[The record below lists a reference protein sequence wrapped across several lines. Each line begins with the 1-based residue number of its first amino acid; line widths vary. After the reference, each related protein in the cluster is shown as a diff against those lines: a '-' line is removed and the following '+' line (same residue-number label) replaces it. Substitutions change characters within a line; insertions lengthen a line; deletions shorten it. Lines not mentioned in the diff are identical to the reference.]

1 MTRAEP
7 ARGTILVVEYTIDTR
22 LVICLALQQAG
33 YYVVTAGNG
42 EEAMKVAG
50 HALPDLIIMDLDLP
64 QRDGFGTTRRIL
76 KHAELRDVPVVAVTA
91 YDADGMRRAARDAGC
106 RGYITKPID
115 FEQLG
120 RMLSHIMRGV
130 EPGQFLEH
138 APEND

>member
-7 ARGTILVVEYTIDTR
+7 AGATILVVEDTIDTR
-22 LVICLALQQAG
+22 LVISLALQQAG

-50 HALPDLIIMDLDLP
+50 HALPDLTIMDLDLP

-76 KHAELRDVPVVAVTA
+76 QHAELRDMPIVAVTA
-91 YDADGMRRAARDAGC
+91 YDTDGMRQSARDAGC

-115 FEQLG
+115 FERLG
-120 RMLSHIMRGV
+120 RMLSHIMSGT

-138 APEND
+138 VPERD